1 MLFPVWHIN
10 HYWCHLWGTHLIYTV
25 VRHMDDVALMDDAGL
40 KDEAGLMDEALAFS
54 SFGRW

>member
-1 MLFPVWHIN
+1 M
-10 HYWCHLWGTHLIYTV
+10 YTV

-40 KDEAGLMDEALAFS
+40 MDKASLMDEALAFS